1 MRERAIIYFY
11 LDKKM
16 MSLGQVKSVLQDA
29 KVEKEFKS
37 ISDKISKNQATN
49 QERDIHKSIS
59 YLKWMESYIESYIE
73 KQINAAKGGKPNTS
87 N

>member
-1 MRERAIIYFY
+1 MKERAIFYFY
-11 LDKKM
+11 KDMK
-16 MSLGQVKSVLQDA
+16 MSLSQVKSVLEDA